1 MDCSDTQTQHGL
13 LGMATSAFLFVAC
26 CSWAEK
32 DASQYSRQAWRTFC
46 LWQHVQDII
55 ISIMTIAYIWL
66 LAQTS
71 AACSREACTHG
82 FNFALGLAVLWCGYS
97 AMFLLHTLMCP
108 RPRRIR
114 QRDPPPPPYEPW
126 V

>member
-32 DASQYSRQAWRTFC
+32 DASQCKRSTYKYSVAHDRYPNSLFELDSRQAWRTFC
-46 LWQHVQDII
+46 LWQHVQGII
-55 ISIMTIAYIWL
+55 ISIMAIAYIWL

-82 FNFALGLAVLWCGYS
+82 FNFALGLAI
-97 AMFLLHTLMCP
+97 LL
-108 RPRRIR
+108 
-114 QRDPPPPPYEPW
+114 QRDPPPPYEP
-126 V
+126 